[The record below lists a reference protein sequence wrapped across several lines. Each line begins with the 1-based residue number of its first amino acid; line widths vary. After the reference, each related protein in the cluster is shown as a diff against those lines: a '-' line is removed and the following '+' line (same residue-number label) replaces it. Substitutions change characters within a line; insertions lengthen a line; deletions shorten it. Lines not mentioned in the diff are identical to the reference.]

1 MPLLSASHN
10 RAKLLL
16 TEEMLMSKALTAAE
30 FPKRMKR
37 ADQIVEAVKRWV
49 VTQDIQPGDRLP
61 NEKALTELFE
71 CSKGTVREAL
81 KSLEVQGLITVR
93 TGPNGGAILA
103 EVPYGHAS
111 QMLRNFLHFQ
121 HTSGPDIYGL
131 RKLIEPEI
139 AVLATDKL
147 NEDDLNEL
155 QRLTDLCATA
165 PTDIQQRL
173 EQRMSELDFHILL
186 ADRCGNPILGFMGRF
201 LNDLL
206 KDLVIYKKVQLPEQI
221 EFSKSNL
228 QYHHAL
234 VKAFHQR
241 DTQQVRQLMLEHM
254 QAAEAF
260 NIELE
265 ARLSTQFL

>member
-1 MPLLSASHN
+1 
-10 RAKLLL
+10 
-16 TEEMLMSKALTAAE
+16 MSKALTAAE
-30 FPKRMKR
+30 IPKRMKR
-37 ADQIVEAVKRWV
+37 ADQIVEAVKRWIV
-49 VTQDIQPGDRLP
+49 VQDIQPGDRLP

-81 KSLEVQGLITVR
+81 KSLEVQGLITIK

-111 QMLRNFLHFQ
+111 QMLRNYLHFQ

-139 AVLATDKL
+139 ALLACDHL
-147 NEDDLNEL
+147 NDADIDEL
-155 QRLTDLCATA
+155 ARLTDSCAA
-165 PTDIQQRL
+165 PPADIEQRL
-173 EQRMSELDFHILL
+173 DHRMSELDFHILL
-186 ADRCGNPILGFMGRF
+186 AERCGNPILGFIGRF

-228 QYHHAL
+228 QYHQQL
-234 VKAFHQR
+234 VEAFRAR
-241 DTQQVRQLMLEHM
+241 DRLKVRQLMLEHM

-265 ARLSTQFL
+265 ARLSRQFL